1 MTMIINGLKEHKGTL
16 RKVYNLLKD
25 TDRGIQG
32 VYYTNSFF
40 SQRYLTKSFAVTDY
54 LNVTD
59 KSINLKIVTR
69 VEKAGILELES
80 TNDMLLEYAAGE
92 VKAFSLDPEE
102 AYAHN
107 PTTAIPEPVSV
118 NTALFPFD
126 IELFMKDPEVTYQDV
141 TIAGSKFTL
150 VNLHQVLD
158 KEKELEQTVSL
169 LFGERDK
176 LNFFSHLINKTLTS
190 RDVKLILDLIIDENI
205 TGRAVKSV
213 SFRNE
218 EGVVNTIFPYEEL
231 INSYRSSDGNYVFGT
246 GHGFLRIPKEGLHKY
261 QMTVES
267 FSDSKNLEYQLV
279 LESAKSRIILN
290 MD

>member
-1 MTMIINGLKEHKGTL
+1 MIINGLKEYKGTL
-16 RKVYNLLKD
+16 KKVYNLLND

-40 SQRYLTKSFAVTDY
+40 SQRYLTKSFAVADY
-54 LNVTD
+54 LNITD
-59 KSINLKIVTR
+59 NSINLKIVTR

-126 IELFMKDPEVTYQDV
+126 IELFMKDPVVTYQEV

-169 LFGERDK
+169 LFGERDR
-176 LNFFSHLINKTLTS
+176 LTFFSHLLNKTLTS

-231 INSYRSSDGNYVFGT
+231 INSYRSSGGNYVFGT